1 MKLPLKQAL
10 KKHLDRKRLDA
21 EQQNTLMALQQA
33 CVKRPPTV
41 KPNRYAWV
49 GGAFVLLAVSLSL
62 VWLNR
67 FSAPTNLVDEIA
79 AEVVNNH
86 LHMKPLEVNTAHIAS
101 IQDYFQRLNFK
112 PVQSRYLTE
121 LGLTLLG
128 GRYCSLQGVTA
139 AQLRFKSLATDDIH
153 TLYQV
158 GHDPA
163 TFRKL
168 PDYDRGEPPASTW
181 YNGIKVTLWVEKGVL
196 FALTE
201 EPDSAGV
208 NQ

>member
-10 KKHLDRKRLDA
+10 KKHLDRKRLNA
-21 EQQNTLMALQQA
+21 EQQDALMALQQA
-33 CVKRPPTV
+33 YAKRPRVT
-41 KPNRYAWV
+41 KPRRYAWV
-49 GGAFVLLAVSLSL
+49 AGVFLLLAVGLSL

-67 FSAPTNLVDEIA
+67 FSAPEFLMDEIA
-79 AEVVNNH
+79 AEVVKNH
-86 LHMKPLEVNTAHIAS
+86 LHMKPLEVNTARIAG
-101 IQDYFQRLNFK
+101 IQDYFQRLDFK
-112 PVQSRYLTE
+112 PVRSRYLAE

-128 GRYCSLQGVTA
+128 GRYCSLRGVTA
-139 AQLRFKSLATDDIH
+139 AQLRFKSLGADDIH

-158 GHDPA
+158 GYDPA

-168 PDYDRGEPPASTW
+168 PDYDRGEPPISTW
-181 YNGIKVTLWVEKGVL
+181 SKGIKVTLWVEKGVL

-201 EPDSAGV
+201 ESDNEAV